1 MSITIITKI
10 MGKNR
15 TKKEYMTRELRAS
28 EDADSRRIEGYA
40 IVFDTPSASMGVESR
55 KPVYEMIA
63 PEAVTKEMLD
73 GCDIRMNLYHDRH
86 RLLARS
92 KKGVGTLEYS
102 VDEKGVHFS
111 FEPPRTPDGD
121 TAFELVRSGALDGC
135 SFAFYMD
142 YSDDTAVSRED
153 AGDRVIYTIRKI
165 QDIDDFTLTDRPA
178 YPDTECAAREAAARE
193 ASQASA
199 ECVAE
204 LRRLVDRGV

>member
-1 MSITIITKI
+1 
-10 MGKNR
+10 
-15 TKKEYMTRELRAS
+15 MTRELRAS

-40 IVFDTPSASMGVESR
+40 IVFDTPSALMGIENC

-102 VDEKGVHFS
+102 VDEKGVHFV
-111 FEPPRTPDGD
+111 FEPPHTPDGD

-178 YPDTECAAREAAARE
+178 YPDTECAAREA
-193 ASQASA
+193 SQASA

>member
-1 MSITIITKI
+1 
-10 MGKNR
+10 
-15 TKKEYMTRELRAS
+15 
-28 EDADSRRIEGYA
+28 
-40 IVFDTPSASMGVESR
+40 
-55 KPVYEMIA
+55 
-63 PEAVTKEMLD
+63 
-73 GCDIRMNLYHDRH
+73 
-86 RLLARS
+86 
-92 KKGVGTLEYS
+92 
-102 VDEKGVHFS
+102 
-111 FEPPRTPDGD
+111 
-121 TAFELVRSGALDGC
+121 
-135 SFAFYMD
+135 MD

>member
-1 MSITIITKI
+1 
-10 MGKNR
+10 
-15 TKKEYMTRELRAS
+15 MTRELRAS

-40 IVFDTPSASMGVESR
+40 IVFDTPSALIDVENY

-135 SFAFYMD
+135 SFAFYTD
-142 YSDDTAVSRED
+142 YSDDMAVSRED

-165 QDIDDFTLTDRPA
+165 KDIDDFTLTDRPA
-178 YPDTECAAREAAARE
+178 YPDTECAAREAAAREAAARE

>member
-1 MSITIITKI
+1 
-10 MGKNR
+10 
-15 TKKEYMTRELRAS
+15 MTRELRAS

-40 IVFDTPSASMGVESR
+40 IVFDTPSALMGVENC

-102 VDEKGVHFS
+102 VDEKGVHFA
-111 FEPPRTPDGD
+111 FEPPHTPDGD

-135 SFAFYMD
+135 SFAFIWTTRMTRLYRARTPA
-142 YSDDTAVSRED
+142 TA
-153 AGDRVIYTIRKI
+153 
-165 QDIDDFTLTDRPA
+165 
-178 YPDTECAAREAAARE
+178 
-193 ASQASA
+193 
-199 ECVAE
+199 
-204 LRRLVDRGV
+204 

>member
-1 MSITIITKI
+1 MEKNKTK
-10 MGKNR
+10 R
-15 TKKEYMTRELRAS
+15 EYMTRELRAS

-40 IVFDTPSASMGVESR
+40 IVFNTPSALMGVESR

-102 VDEKGVHFS
+102 VDEKGVHFV

-199 ECVAE
+199 EGVAE
-204 LRRLVDRGV
+204 LRRLADRGV

>member
-1 MSITIITKI
+1 MEKNKI
-10 MGKNR
+10 KR
-15 TKKEYMTRELRAS
+15 EYMTRELRAS

-40 IVFDTPSASMGVESR
+40 LVFDTPSALMGVENC

-102 VDEKGVHFS
+102 VDEKGVHFT
-111 FEPPRTPDGD
+111 FEPPHTPDGD

-135 SFAFYMD
+135 SFAFYRD